1 MAVME
6 PIGSCEFEG
15 VKEGLAEQVT
25 SERAAGGGAGEKHP
39 RQSEGQGQ
47 GGQRRAPGG
56 GAQKVTTASDDV
68 GPER

>member
-15 VKEGLAEQVT
+15 VKKGLAEQVT
-25 SERAAGGGAGEKHP
+25 SERAAEGGAGEKHQ

-47 GGQRRAPGG
+47 GG
-56 GAQKVTTASDDV
+56 
-68 GPER
+68 

>member
-6 PIGSCEFEG
+6 PIGSCESEG

-25 SERAAGGGAGEKHP
+25 SERAAEGGAGEKHP

-47 GGQRRAPGG
+47 GG
-56 GAQKVTTASDDV
+56 
-68 GPER
+68 